1 MDSSEHQVKVKK
13 KQSSNEEEFNLLNE
27 VNEKEISEVAILVF
41 TIGSKKLIQQV
52 INYQLLLEGLD

>member
-1 MDSSEHQVKVKK
+1 MCFF
-13 KQSSNEEEFNLLNE
+13 QSSNE
-27 VNEKEISEVAILVF
+27 KEICEVAILVF